1 LYCHCILNLG
11 LSKGFKSHNPKPP
24 MMTSASKRAFALLT
38 ALLLQTAAAFGVVSI
53 TTQPE
58 AVTAVADGAKITL
71 QVVASSTN
79 TNATFSYRWFKRNGS
94 NYDPFSPSSPSNSLV
109 FASAKPA
116 DAGVYRVLVTE
127 NGTSD
132 TAESDDAEIIVNVRP
147 RIVVHPLSLS
157 SAVTEGGAASFSV
170 TLDAAGT
177 PPFSYTWQRKVGN
190 AYVSVGAPVNKS
202 ELNDTLQLSN
212 VQLANAGSYRVSVT
226 NLSGII
232 VNSKD
237 AVLRV
242 NSRPVIVTQHAT
254 ALTITHGASSTLR
267 IVAGG
272 NSPFTYTWFK
282 DNVAIPKSNRSSLTI
297 KGTDSTAPGV
307 AEGPGEYK
315 VKVTNQ
321 FTPDLGLPGEQP
333 TESAQVATV
342 QVIRKPKIVTQPQ
355 RATIDI
361 TAGPQSPNLMVVM
374 DTTGNEGV
382 LQYQWQKDG
391 KNIAD
396 TLTRTGTNAAT
407 LSFTSFSW
415 SDRGSYRVLVRNEV
429 GTVTSASAV
438 LTILSPPTIISEPVG
453 PLFGATGGSIKMNIV
468 AGGSTPLVYAW
479 RFRPAG
485 QALFN
490 DRVLSKTAS
499 LSLTKLSA
507 ASIGEYQCTITN
519 APRGAA
525 AVPAPVLSSL
535 IYLQVD
541 DAPKITQQTTVLP
554 YDATPGLVATPKIP
568 ADKKLHLR
576 VAASGT
582 DRAADVPAPPA
593 PDIPANPLTFQWLKN
608 NLPLAGENDAE
619 LIIDPAQL
627 TDTGKYSCIV
637 QNFSGRVTSKV
648 LTITVSGPPVITAE
662 PANVT
667 GIQESTIET
676 SLTVTGSPTIKYRWQ
691 KEVPSVGGGTT
702 WENVPG
708 KTSAKLVLPAAK
720 LGDAGI
726 YKCIVSNDFGSTE
739 SDEAVV
745 TVTPIPP
752 PTIAP
757 VSNQSIYEFYP
768 AVARAGEKVRIFGQ
782 NLNYTTR
789 VLFGGQPA
797 TFVKESP
804 NSILATVPGSAPLT
818 NTPIEVGTVNPTTVF
833 TSELFRRTTDYE
845 NAFNFYPNPDPFLFG
860 YYRYDATILT
870 AAPGV
875 FTRVIVNGSNEDTDE
890 VYFLIRVPNPSNL
903 TVFVTGLQSAGRI
916 ASLHI
921 DLHRQA
927 GTNATNTNFAG
938 PDGVMRFP
946 INPTISTPLFTIGAN
961 QVSLSTTNPN
971 EFVLI
976 RIEPGTIILGSNWVW
991 NGPFQLRVSVTPS
1004 TTVSK
1009 KTAESAE
1016 IVQVGGLKTA
1026 FDLVEDTPGQIS
1038 DSSSTAVRFGGDVNS
1053 STTEPMAL
1061 WHDVREEA
1069 KISRQVVS
1077 KFSMSLE
1084 PGEENGDDQFGW
1096 QVSGSDGKSLLALWV
1111 DSTSGRISSVEPDGT
1126 VHESIQH
1133 ITPGGGAHRFEIVVN
1148 QDAGSWIIHMDGV
1161 PVTQESIPLPPG
1173 ACFSDVSTVWDL
1185 GQDGRAS
1192 GASIIF
1198 DDFSVEAE
1206 VTAQ

>member
-1 LYCHCILNLG
+1 
-11 LSKGFKSHNPKPP
+11 
-24 MMTSASKRAFALLT
+24 MTTSASKRAFALLT
-38 ALLLQTAAAFGVVSI
+38 ALLLQTAAAFGVVTI

-79 TNATFSYRWFKRNGS
+79 STATFSYRWFKFNGTD
-94 NYDPFSPSSPSNSLV
+94 YDAFTSSSPSNSLV
-109 FASAKPA
+109 FAKAKPT
-116 DAGVYRVLVTE
+116 DAGKYKVLVTE

-132 TAESDDAEIIVNVRP
+132 TDESDDAEIIVNVRP
-147 RIVVHPLSLS
+147 KIAVNPLSLS
-157 SAVTEGGAASFSV
+157 SPVTEGGTASFSV

-190 AYVSVGAPVNKS
+190 AYVPVAAPVNKP
-202 ELNDTLQLSN
+202 ELNDTLELTN

-226 NLSGII
+226 NLSGIV

-237 AVLRV
+237 AVLKV
-242 NSRPVIVTQHAT
+242 DSRPVILTPHVTD
-254 ALTITHGASSTLR
+254 LTITFGTSKTLKV
-267 IVAGG
+267 VAGG
-272 NSPFTYTWFK
+272 NPPFTYTWFK
-282 DNVAIPKSNRSSLTI
+282 DDVAIPKSNKPTLAI
-297 KGTDSTAPGV
+297 KGTDSTTPGV
-307 AEGPGEYK
+307 AEGPGNYK
-315 VKVTNQ
+315 VRITNAI
-321 FTPDLGLPGEQP
+321 TPDLGLPGEQP
-333 TESAQVATV
+333 TESAQVAVV
-342 QVIRKPKIVTQPQ
+342 QVIRKPKISTQPQ
-355 RATIDI
+355 KATIDI

-374 DTTGNEGV
+374 DTTGNEGT
-382 LQYQWQKDG
+382 LQYQWLKDG
-391 KNIAD
+391 KIIAD
-396 TLTRTGTNAAT
+396 TLTRTGTNSAT
-407 LSFTSFSW
+407 LAFTNFSW
-415 SDRGSYRVLVRNEV
+415 SDRGSYKVVVKNEV

-438 LTILSPPTIISEPVG
+438 LAILSPPTIISEPVG

-468 AGGSTPLVYAW
+468 AGGSSPLVYAW

-485 QALFN
+485 QVLFN
-490 DRVLSKTAS
+490 DKILSKTAS

-507 ASIGEYQCTITN
+507 ASVGEYQCTITN
-519 APRGAA
+519 APKGAA

-554 YDATPGLVATPKIP
+554 YDATPGLVGTPKIP
-568 ADKKLHLR
+568 ADKKLHLKV
-576 VAASGT
+576 VALGT
-582 DRAADVPAPPA
+582 DRTADVPAPPA

-608 NLPLAGENDAE
+608 NLPLAGENAAE
-619 LIIDPAQL
+619 LIIEPAQIN
-627 TDTGKYSCIV
+627 DSGKYSCIV
-637 QNFSGRVTSKV
+637 QNFSGKVTSKV
-648 LTITVSGPPVITAE
+648 LTITVSGPPVITTE
-662 PANVT
+662 PVDVT
-667 GIQESTIET
+667 GIQESTLET
-676 SLTVTGSPTIKYRWQ
+676 SLTVTGSPTIKFKWQ

-708 KTSAKLVLPAAK
+708 KTTAKLVLPAAK

-726 YKCIVSNDFGSTE
+726 YKCLVSNDFGSTE
-739 SDEAVV
+739 SNEVLV

-757 VSNQSIYEFYP
+757 VPNQSIYEFYP

-797 TFVKESP
+797 TFVKESS

-818 NTPIEVGTVNPTTVF
+818 DTPIEVGTVNPTTVF
-833 TSELFRRTTDYE
+833 TTQTFRRTTEYE
-845 NAFNFYPNPDPFLFG
+845 NAYNFYPDPILGSPFG
-860 YYRYDATILT
+860 FFRYDATILT
-870 AAPGV
+870 AASGV
-875 FTRVIVNGSNEDTDE
+875 VTRSIVNGSNENTDE
-890 VYFLIRVPNPSNL
+890 VYYLIRLPNPSDL
-903 TVFVTGLQSAGRI
+903 TVFVTGLQSAGKI

-927 GTNATNTNFAG
+927 GTNVTNNNFAG

-946 INPTISTPLFTIGAN
+946 NNPTVSTPLFTIGAN
-961 QVSLSTTNPN
+961 QVSLATANPN

-976 RIEPGTIILGSNWVW
+976 RIEPGTIILGTNWVW

-1004 TTVSK
+1004 TTASRKSSEPV
-1009 KTAESAE
+1009 E
-1016 IVQVGGLKTA
+1016 IMQVGGAQAAVDLIEDFAVKTS
-1026 FDLVEDTPGQIS
+1026 TS
-1038 DSSSTAVRFGGDVNS
+1038 TSSAVRFGGDSNAFG
-1053 STTEPMAL
+1053 TEPMAL

-1069 KISRQVVS
+1069 KSSRQVVS

-1084 PGEENGDDQFGW
+1084 LGEENGDDQFGW
-1096 QVSGSDGKSLLALWV
+1096 QVSGSDGEALLALWV
-1111 DSTSGRISSVEPDGT
+1111 DSATGRISSVEPDGT

-1148 QDAGSWIIHMDGV
+1148 QEAGSWIIHMDGV
-1161 PVTQESIPLPPG
+1161 PVTKESIPLPLG
-1173 ACFSDVSTVWDL
+1173 ARFSDVSTVWDL
-1185 GQDGRAS
+1185 GQDARAS

-1206 VTAQ
+1206 VAAP